1 MKLLAIDGNSLVNR
15 AFYGVRPLTSPKG
28 EPTNAVYGFLNMY
41 LKLLDE
47 HKPDCVCVCF
57 DVHAKTF
64 RHIEFEQYKA
74 QRKPMPEELKAQM
87 PVIKEMLD
95 YMGVPRLEAE
105 GFEAD
110 DLLGTLAREC
120 RECGMECVIVT
131 GDRDSLQFIAQGAKV
146 ALVISR
152 LGVTSTEV
160 YDEQVFADKYCGL
173 TPDKIVDMKALMG
186 DSSDNIP
193 GVRGIGE
200 KGALTLLCRFGSL
213 DNIYANLDDTSL
225 TPNMRK
231 RLTDNK
237 DMAYLSY
244 WLATGCLEAP
254 VPVTPDKLT
263 LQGVDN
269 DKLFDRLKALGLD
282 SIIRRMHLTPSRTKH
297 EIHTFK
303 MPEVVYVGSRDAL
316 IGIAQELDT
325 PAALVI
331 NKAFSA
337 GALCTDEACYVF
349 TVMQLGEVIKDLFDA
364 LSDKRVCINNSKSLL
379 SELLRAG
386 CSLPQIAFDSALA
399 GYLLDPLAG
408 NYDIKTLA
416 LRYLDTTLPDP
427 VFEDDDAF
435 DLLGGGER
443 ALSAL
448 SFYAAAGHALTKAL
462 TAELDKTQMS
472 SLLFDMEIPLSRVL
486 AYMEYE
492 GVGVNK
498 DHLVRFGESITGDI
512 DRLESEIYELAGER
526 FNIASPKQLSE
537 ILYDKLQLSPGKKN
551 RTGHTTNAETL
562 EKLKHNHPIVSKILD
577 YRKLTKLK
585 STYVEGLLKALRPT
599 GRVYGRFNQT
609 VTATGRLS
617 STEPNLQNIPIRQE
631 LGAEIRKSF
640 VPREGWVLV
649 DADYSQIE
657 LRLLAHI
664 AGDGSMIQAF
674 RNGEDIHTATASQ
687 VFDLP
692 ASEITPLLRSRAK
705 AVNFGIVYGMS
716 AHSLGEDIGV
726 SFKEAQSYISAY
738 LDHYSGVKNYMD
750 DIKLRAEQDGF
761 VSTVYGR
768 RRYLPELRS
777 SNFNVRAFG
786 QRVALNAPIQGTAAD
801 IIKIAMI
808 RVHQRLEREALRTRL
823 ILQVHDEL
831 ILECPPEE
839 LEQVKTLLKEEMEN
853 ACSLSVRLT
862 AEVSTGENWYDAKK

>member
-303 MPEVVYVGSRDAL
+303 MPEVVHIGSRDAL

-364 LSDKRVCINNSKSLL
+364 LSDKRVCINDSKSLL

-716 AHSLGEDIGV
+716 AHSLSEDIGV
-726 SFKEAQSYISAY
+726 SLKEAQSYISAY

-808 RVHQRLEREALRTRL
+808 RVHQRLEREALRARL

-853 ACSLSVRLT
+853 ACTLSVRLT

>member
-577 YRKLTKLK
+577 Y
-585 STYVEGLLKALRPT
+585 
-599 GRVYGRFNQT
+599 GRIYGKFNQT

-705 AVNFGIVYGMS
+705 AVHFGIVYGMS